1 MYNNQPSLLDNLRKI
16 AKENIYSEEPTK
28 KSHENPLYDLMV
40 NIPEEASK
48 TDPIG
53 KVKYKAGGSRYNTM
67 IWQISSWLFAKLD
80 DFLPFV
86 SYMVYSGKSNRLDFP
101 GFLLIFR

>member
-48 TDPIG
+48 TDTIG
-53 KVKYKAGGSRYNTM
+53 KVNYKAVEGVGTVQWND
-67 IWQISSWLFAKLD
+67 ILVH
-80 DFLPFV
+80 DFLPNWKVFFHL
-86 SYMVYSGKSNRLDFP
+86 SST
-101 GFLLIFR
+101 

>member
-1 MYNNQPSLLDNLRKI
+1 MVSLISTIFIKTTKVFHKSQDKGFANPMYNNQPSLLDNLRKI

-40 NIPEEASK
+40 NIPEEAAK

-53 KVKYKAGGSRYNTM
+53 KMKYSYFCPTKA
-67 IWQISSWLFAKLD
+67 L
-80 DFLPFV
+80 
-86 SYMVYSGKSNRLDFP
+86 
-101 GFLLIFR
+101 

>member
-40 NIPEEASK
+40 NIPEEAAK

-53 KVKYKAGGSRYNTM
+53 KMKYLYFCLIPTNNNSCLLLTLKEGVNKSTNS
-67 IWQISSWLFAKLD
+67 QKKLPH
-80 DFLPFV
+80 FQMSTQFTLKLP
-86 SYMVYSGKSNRLDFP
+86 
-101 GFLLIFR
+101 I

>member
-53 KVKYKAGGSRYNTM
+53 KVKYKAVEAGSRYNTM
-67 IWQISSWLFAKLD
+67 I
-80 DFLPFV
+80 
-86 SYMVYSGKSNRLDFP
+86 
-101 GFLLIFR
+101 

>member
-53 KVKYKAGGSRYNTM
+53 KVN
-67 IWQISSWLFAKLD
+67 I
-80 DFLPFV
+80 
-86 SYMVYSGKSNRLDFP
+86 
-101 GFLLIFR
+101 

>member
-53 KVKYKAGGSRYNTM
+53 KVKYKAVEGVGTTQWYD
-67 IWQISSWLFAKLD
+67 KLVH
-80 DFLPFV
+80 DFLPNC
-86 SYMVYSGKSNRLDFP
+86 M
-101 GFLLIFR
+101 IFFHLSTKT

>member
-40 NIPEEASK
+40 NIPEEAAK

-53 KVKYKAGGSRYNTM
+53 KMKYSYFCLIPTNNN
-67 IWQISSWLFAKLD
+67 ICLILKLKEGVNKLTD
-80 DFLPFV
+80 KKNSP
-86 SYMVYSGKSNRLDFP
+86 
-101 GFLLIFR
+101 IFRCRLNLH